1 MLRTA
6 DHLSAL
12 YSGKGIYCRASELKY
27 TRREWCNEKCNRV
40 VFFYFIYCYFYFF
53 SGQKQKLA
61 KDCWRKPILLGGILP
76 VRYTFPFGIRLFF
89 FFFSFVFCPRFCS
102 LLKKQNRQ
110 KRKKKGPC
118 FREPIPHHVREKNLL
133 LYIRSEAKAVLQDR
147 WVDSHD
153 LNNAAFYCG
162 LAGQQRGTGRFG
174 QKLSLGMPKPFVTNQ

>member
-1 MLRTA
+1 MFRTA

-61 KDCWRKPILLGGILP
+61 KDCWREPILLGGILP

-110 KRKKKGPC
+110 KRKKKRP
-118 FREPIPHHVREKNLL
+118 LL
-133 LYIRSEAKAVLQDR
+133 SRTYSPSR
-147 WVDSHD
+147 
-153 LNNAAFYCG
+153 
-162 LAGQQRGTGRFG
+162 AGKKPTTVYSKRGKSCSPGQMGR
-174 QKLSLGMPKPFVTNQ
+174 LSWPK